1 MPGRRSARLLFLLLL
16 SSAVAF
22 GGCDNL
28 TGDGK
33 GGPLAELAGV
43 WLATHYVMTNPA
55 NTLQSVDLI
64 AEGEWVSIMIDS
76 DGGFTYSEYE
86 AGMPPSTD
94 EGLVTVEG
102 DTLWVAIAG
111 ESEPYLLRYELSG
124 DLLTLRTD
132 QEEWDFDND
141 GTAEPARAVYTFARQ
156 PSSKGVSV
164 VQLSGSWKSTAAT
177 ISLEGSPGVSVDLAA
192 RGGFFALELNPVGMV
207 TIVRAWPARDAD
219 VDWGLVTL
227 QGDSLRADLEGTDAA
242 FGFQYSGGVLTL
254 RQKGV
259 GWDFSG
265 DGHDQP
271 AVLSVSLSAADEIEP
286 QYLVIPMATGTFTF
300 TSQENPSLTT
310 TVVGPIT
317 NFGLRIESD
326 GTYESVAI
334 INGAPARHDWGWYD
348 VVGDLLVLSSEPLGN
363 AQAYRYAFDGQGID
377 LEGNNET
384 FYFEQD
390 GREHR
395 AKVQLRIGPYT
406 WTVPEMAGTFQ
417 SETVKV
423 NDNNNPS
430 GVLDFSATDVVTLT
444 LQSDGSYQFDWM
456 RDETTVRSVTGQMR
470 NIGTIFILSGF
481 NPTGLDYGIFSYFPD
496 GAEWA
501 PTTNLLLSLVDERY
515 GGSEDPVWFEL
526 WFARTGGDIR

>member
-1 MPGRRSARLLFLLLL
+1 MPGRRSARLLSLLLL

-28 TGDGK
+28 TGDGN
-33 GGPLAELAGV
+33 GGPLADLAGV
-43 WLATHYVMTNPA
+43 WLATQYVMTNPA
-55 NTLQSVDLI
+55 DTLQSVDLI
-64 AEGEWVSIMIDS
+64 AEGEWVSIMIKA
-76 DGGFTYSEYE
+76 DGGFTYTEYE
-86 AGMPPSTD
+86 SGLPPGTD
-94 EGLVTVEG
+94 SGQVTVEG

-111 ESEPYLLRYELSG
+111 EPELYLLRYELSG

-132 QEEWDFDND
+132 QAEWDFDDD
-141 GTAEPARAVYTFARQ
+141 GTPEPARAVYTFARQ

-192 RGGFFALELNPVGMV
+192 RGGFFALELNPVGLV
-207 TIVRAWPARDAD
+207 TIVRAWPAKDAD

-227 QGDSLRADLEGTDAA
+227 QGDSLRADLEGADAA

-265 DGHDQP
+265 DGNDQP
-271 AVLSVSLSAADEIEP
+271 AVLSVSLTAADEIEP
-286 QYLVIPMATGTFTF
+286 QYLVNPLATGTITF

-310 TVVGPIT
+310 TVIGPVT
-317 NFGLRIESD
+317 NFALRPESD

-334 INGAPARHDWGWYD
+334 IKGAPARHDWGWYD
-348 VVGDLLVLSSEPLGN
+348 VVGNLLVLSSEPLGV
-363 AQAYRYAFDGQGID
+363 ARAYRYAFDGQGID

-384 FYFEQD
+384 FFFEGD

-395 AKVQLRIGPYT
+395 AKMQLTIGPYT

-417 SETVKV
+417 SEWIKV
-423 NDNNNPS
+423 NSTTTPTNI
-430 GVLDFSATDVVTLT
+430 LDLSSTDEMTLV
-444 LQSDGSYQFDWM
+444 LQSDGSYQLDWT
-456 RDETTVRSVTGQMR
+456 RDETTIRSVSGQVR
-470 NIGTIFILSGF
+470 NIGSIFIFSGF
-481 NPTGLDYGIFSYFPD
+481 NPTGLDFAPFSYFPD
-496 GAEWA
+496 GATWA
-501 PTTNLLLSLVDERY
+501 PTTNFLINLVDQRY
-515 GGSEDPVWFEL
+515 GGSEDPVWFEF
-526 WFARTGGDIR
+526 WFTRTGDAIR